1 MKFTMPEE
9 GNKWGELNFY
19 LVDDSKSSNDTEVKV
34 RGNKRTL
41 NIKDEEFI

>member
-1 MKFTMPEE
+1 
-9 GNKWGELNFY
+9 